1 MELGGETCSLLATFF
16 RDAFVI
22 MVLFPFGV
30 TREGCDCATPL
41 VEAGMEP
48 EEAIGRRVIESK
60 RPLMSLRLHEMCF
73 PPPAPTESDGAGF
86 FFFA

>member
-1 MELGGETCSLLATFF
+1 MALGGETCSLLATFF
-16 RDAFVI
+16 RDAFAI

-30 TREGCDCATPL
+30 TREGSDCTTSL

-48 EEAIGRRVIESK
+48 EGAIGRRV
-60 RPLMSLRLHEMCF
+60 PEMCF

-86 FFFA
+86 FFFFA